1 MFVACLTPVLVLMAA
16 ASPAPTGSLAVSLL
30 GSDTPCLSLSDKPLG
45 LSGESGSG
53 GQCQAV
59 ALCVGEASEL

>member
-1 MFVACLTPVLVLMAA
+1 MAA
-16 ASPAPTGSLAVSLL
+16 ASPAPTGDLGVSLL

-59 ALCVGEASEL
+59 AVYVGEASEL